1 MKRRFTLIELLVV
14 IAIIAILAAM
24 LLPALQQARRRGKFV
39 TCINNLGTIGKAYT
53 AYTDD
58 NKGVIMP
65 FYNGGVVDG
74 KRQANRC
81 WGFEMLN
88 PVGSEMAGMMAP
100 YLGTVKQNIL
110 GGLRYPWTR
119 PDLRSKSKFLC
130 PERDLR
136 EVPVSTNSSQ
146 YFMGQNSAH
155 ATDRAIP
162 LARVRFPTRN
172 ATILEGTAAQLHA
185 DLWTKLSFPHV
196 SRTANILMLA
206 GNVKNM
212 PAGKMPTDK
221 NKSFWSPTSGNNS
234 W

>member
-39 TCINNLGTIGKAYT
+39 TCLNNFGTIGKAY
-53 AYTDD
+53 ALYTDD
-58 NKGVIMP
+58 NKGLVMP
-65 FYNGGVVDG
+65 YYNGGIVNG

-81 WGFEMLN
+81 WGLEMLT
-88 PVGSEMAGMMAP
+88 PTSEMAGMMAP
-100 YLGTVKQNIL
+100 YLGTVNQNVL
-110 GGLRYPWTR
+110 GGMRYPWTH
-119 PDLRSKSKFLC
+119 PELRSVSKFLC

-136 EVPVSTNSSQ
+136 EVPASTNSSQ
-146 YFMGQNSAH
+146 YFIGQNSSH
-155 ATDRAIP
+155 AVDQAIP

-172 ATILEGTAAQLHA
+172 AAILEGTASQLHA
-185 DLWTKLSFPHV
+185 SLWTKLSFPHV
-196 SRTANILMLA
+196 SRTANVLMVA

-212 PAGKMPTDK
+212 TADKMPTDK
-221 NKSFWSPTSGNNS
+221 NKSFWSPGSGNNS